1 MSRTAGS
8 YIRWTLALSAI
19 TGAIGGS
26 ILASPFRLGFDVQ
39 RLLGVP
45 SCLPSYVYFLDY
57 RKPIRA
63 PKRGDY
69 AVFSYPATNLGVGA
83 REGQRAVKIVAAL
96 PGELVEIAGT
106 ELYMRGVPWAYDRLW
121 LAKSIS
127 GKTVG
132 DFDAKYKVPEG
143 TWFAYGTEKESLDSR
158 YFGPVEQS
166 RIVGY
171 AKPLF

>member
-1 MSRTAGS
+1 MSKTAGS
-8 YIRWTLALSAI
+8 YIKWAVLLTSI
-19 TGAIGGS
+19 TGAIGGG
-26 ILASPFRLGFDVQ
+26 ILASPFRLGLDVQ
-39 RLLGVP
+39 RMLGFP

-57 RKPIRA
+57 RQPIRA

-69 AVFSYPATNLGVGA
+69 AVFRYPPTTLGVGA
-83 REGQRAVKIVAAL
+83 REGQRALKLVAAL
-96 PGELVEIAGT
+96 PGEAVEIVGT
-106 ELYMRGVPWAYDRLW
+106 ELYLRGVPWAYDRLW

-127 GKTVG
+127 GKTIG
-132 DFDAKYKVPEG
+132 DFDAKYTVPEG

-158 YFGPVEQS
+158 YFGPVDQS

>member
-1 MSRTAGS
+1 MSKSASSYVKWAVVLTAV
-8 YIRWTLALSAI
+8 

-26 ILASPFRLGFDVQ
+26 ILASPFRLGVDVQ
-39 RLLGVP
+39 RILGYP
-45 SCLPSYVYFLDY
+45 SCLPSYIYLLDY
-57 RKPIRA
+57 RQPTRP

-69 AVFSYPATNLGVGA
+69 AVFRYPATTLGVGA
-83 REGQRAVKIVAAL
+83 REGQRAVKLVAAL
-96 PGELVEIAGT
+96 PGEWVEIVGT
-106 ELYMRGVPWAYDRLW
+106 ELYLRGAPWAYDRLW

-127 GKTVG
+127 GKKIG
-132 DFDAKYKVPEG
+132 DFDAKYNVPEG